1 MRRGSNWLPLVLAVL
16 LLRSSSSSA
25 PSSAAPA
32 LASGQVQKVPTGS
45 ADEGAWAAPR
55 FALAIEVLAPN
66 VGSANVHEVALSVLA
81 QWAHETAGGKSEFNF
96 NLGGWR
102 ARKADPFFV
111 AADSGEGPTPRKWTA
126 YPSLPLAVADQLQR
140 LHDVFPSAW
149 RLLVANPLTSAWV
162 EELGRRGYYTA
173 PRDVYARSWGAHRV
187 KLAALLKARA
197 AA

>member
-1 MRRGSNWLPLVLAVL
+1 MLRGSNWLPLVML
-16 LLRSSSSSA
+16 LLLARSSGSASSPA
-25 PSSAAPA
+25 AAP
-32 LASGQVQKVPTGS
+32 LGSGQVEKVRTGG
-45 ADEGAWAAPR
+45 ADERAWAAPR
-55 FALAIEVLAPN
+55 FALAVEVLAPN
-66 VGSANVHEVALSVLA
+66 VGGANVREVALSVLA

-102 ARKADPFFV
+102 ARKKDPFFV

-126 YPSLPLAVADQLQR
+126 YPSLPLAIADQLQR

-173 PRDVYARSWGAHRV
+173 PREAYARSWGAWRV
-187 KLAALLKARA
+187 RMAAALRPAVA
-197 AA
+197 A